1 MLTLV
6 HVCCTFNRIMSSR
19 KSPPSKGARV
29 REPVQVY
36 LDPADRALL
45 DAVAERSALPRSEVL
60 RVALRRLAADLPRA
74 ERPGAS
80 FSLLVGSLDAAKNVP
95 RDLAERHDEYL
106 YAAPARGRERKR

>member
-1 MLTLV
+1 
-6 HVCCTFNRIMSSR
+6 MSSR
-19 KSPPSKGARV
+19 KSIPSTPARV

-45 DAVAERSALPRSEVL
+45 DAVAESSSLPRSEVL

-80 FSLLVGSLDAAKNVP
+80 FSLLVGSLDAATDVP
-95 RDLAERHDEYL
+95 RDLAARHDAYL
-106 YAAPARGRERKR
+106 YAAPARVHERKRKR

>member
-1 MLTLV
+1 MTA
-6 HVCCTFNRIMSSR
+6 R
-19 KSPPSKGARV
+19 KPSQPKPRRV

-36 LDPADRALL
+36 LDVSDRALL

-80 FSLLVGSLDAAKNVP
+80 FSLLVGSLDAASAVP
-95 RDLAERHDEYL
+95 RDLAARHDDYL
-106 YAAPARGRERKR
+106 YASPARVRERKR

>member
-1 MLTLV
+1 MSDKKSSTAKSA
-6 HVCCTFNRIMSSR
+6 RI
-19 KSPPSKGARV
+19 

-45 DAVAERSALPRSEVL
+45 DAVAKSSAQPRSEVL

-80 FSLLVGSLDAAKNVP
+80 FSLLVGALDAAMDVP
-95 RDLAERHDEYL
+95 RDLAARHDDYL
-106 YAAPARGRERKR
+106 YAVPARVRERKR